1 MNKLEIQLVEAVKTA
16 FKQRYSIELDENLIQ
31 LQATRKDFEGDLT
44 FACLTFCLLPTTL
57 NQVI

>member
-31 LQATRKDFEGDLT
+31 LQATRKDFE
-44 FACLTFCLLPTTL
+44 AILP
-57 NQVI
+57 